1 MEKEFIISIAVTL
14 LFCIVKFVEMKF
26 IDKEL
31 KPLKVVVR
39 DAIIVMMSSIVVTT
53 VVFNMNS
60 SITDFFN
67 VVTENKTINPASTE
81 IFTDTPGF

>member
-1 MEKEFIISIAVTL
+1 MEKVFIISIAVTL

-39 DAIIVMMSSIVVTT
+39 DAIIVMMCSIVVTT

>member
-1 MEKEFIISIAVTL
+1 MEKVFIISIAVTL